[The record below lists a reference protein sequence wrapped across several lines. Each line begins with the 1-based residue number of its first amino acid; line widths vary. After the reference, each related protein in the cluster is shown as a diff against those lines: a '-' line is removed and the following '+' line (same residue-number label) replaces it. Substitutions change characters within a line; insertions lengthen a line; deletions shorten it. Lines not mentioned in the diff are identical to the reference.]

1 MRVFSYYNERT
12 IGVFG
17 RLSSGSLDLRGSLLM
32 RVFFMENDLCFR
44 DCYEL
49 RISRSDNG
57 SAQYHDQKK
66 IYKLQNVLLDGFSE
80 TKVCQQPESGLVN
93 ELIRD
98 QSSWI

>member
-1 MRVFSYYNERT
+1 MRIFSYYNERT

-32 RVFFMENDLCFR
+32 RAFFMQNDLCFR

-66 IYKLQNVLLDGFSE
+66 YTNYKTYCLMVL
-80 TKVCQQPESGLVN
+80 VRQRYVN
-93 ELIRD
+93 NLNRG
-98 QSSWI
+98 